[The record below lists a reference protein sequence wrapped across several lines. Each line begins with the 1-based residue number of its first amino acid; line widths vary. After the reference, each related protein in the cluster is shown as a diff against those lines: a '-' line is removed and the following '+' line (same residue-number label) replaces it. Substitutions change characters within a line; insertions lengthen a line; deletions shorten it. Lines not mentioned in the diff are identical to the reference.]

1 VFILSFPVRL
11 ERVCYAIGYAYGY
24 GFYACCGRDTYA
36 PARFGELP
44 LLSVPSKTDS
54 RAAHTFPEGPK
65 RSFNKV
71 D

>member
-1 VFILSFPVRL
+1 MLCYK
-11 ERVCYAIGYAYGY
+11 VCGYGYSY
-24 GFYACCGRDTYA
+24 GFYAYCVRDTYA

-65 RSFNKV
+65 RSLNKV